1 MKLNSAEQE
10 LLDGAR
16 GPAIQL
22 AMKML
27 TAVGEATGADRLIP
41 VSSAH
46 VVLDSFPL
54 GEPGAEL
61 LEELAAAGE
70 RFVVPTTT
78 NSISIDRNKSEE
90 VDEVQ
95 TRILAASS
103 KLGALSTCSC
113 NPFSQIIAPMF
124 GESVAW
130 SESATAPYL
139 NSVIGARTNREG
151 GSAFASALTGLTP
164 RYGMHLDSERRG
176 GTVFEVDADLE
187 DLSDYNVLGSIIARR
202 TEQGIP
208 VLKLREKPSVSHLFG
223 FGASLAFLS
232 SLPMYHLAGITPEA
246 PSMDALFPDGAP
258 TALRISSQD
267 IQDEH
272 ERFCTTEGTRVDFVS
287 LGQPHATFDEICGIE
302 RLIAGRSVH
311 ANIKFSISTN
321 QSVFGLIKAAG
332 ILRSLEASGV
342 EVTADRMCFGCDLG
356 PIKYSSDVVVATNSV
371 KLANS
376 APGTRKVSIRLGS
389 TQQCVEAAIAGRWS

>member
-1 MKLNSAEQE
+1 MKLNSAEKE
-10 LLDGAR
+10 WLDGSR
-16 GPAIQL
+16 GPGVQL

-27 TAVGEATGADRLIP
+27 VAVGEATGADRLIP

-54 GEPGAEL
+54 GEPGAVL

-78 NSISIDRNKSEE
+78 NSISIDRNKPED

-103 KLGALSTCSC
+103 QLGALSTCSC

-124 GESVAW
+124 GESLAW

-139 NSVIGARTNREG
+139 NGVIGARTNREG

-176 GTVFEVDADLE
+176 GTVFEVDADLD
-187 DLSDYNVLGSIIARR
+187 DLSDFNVLGSIVARR
-202 TEQGIP
+202 TEQGVP
-208 VLKLREKPSVSHLFG
+208 VLKLRSRPSVSHLFG

-232 SLPMYHLAGITPEA
+232 SLPMYHLVGITPEA
-246 PSMDALFPDGAP
+246 PSMDALFPDGTPSAI
-258 TALRISSQD
+258 RISQKD
-267 IQDEH
+267 IEDEH
-272 ERFCTTEGTRVDFVS
+272 ERFCTTQGNRVDIVS
-287 LGQPHATFDEICGIE
+287 LGQPHATFDEVCEID
-302 RLIAGRSVH
+302 RLIAGRRVNG
-311 ANIKFSISTN
+311 NIKFSISTN
-321 QSVFGLIKAAG
+321 QSVFGLVRAAG
-332 ILRSLEASGV
+332 VLRSLEAAGV
-342 EVTADRMCFGCDLG
+342 EVTVDRMCFGCDLG

-389 TQQCVEAAIAGRWS
+389 TKECVEAAIAGQWA